1 MENKSEQKN
10 DQDIKNRISII
21 IEIMKR
27 FKIIN
32 KIVDYSEDDIS
43 KFEKDKEN
51 EIEEIKSC
59 FEDLN
64 TNEIAYILYLFSLTD
79 DKKSEIIINFFDTI
93 NTILSHYKY
102 YKKKNPKIKYNNSH
116 FDNYLLKRYEC
127 SYMFTTYLSD
137 LDCRELKIDNKLYF
151 NYIPIKCLENHQS
164 GDTEK
169 KETCGFSH
177 NKIELQFHPFVYKK
191 FKCVLPDCKK
201 DCYCYYY
208 HTNNDG
214 ETLDMETEVDFDSNE
229 INHLKEVLASLN
241 LDKKDND
248 NKEKKSIFLNN
259 KSKEKSDFIP
269 TEFNPETYKR
279 YKCPLNSI
287 CKLNNKLCLNY
298 HNEKDRRRNPDIYE
312 AKLCPNLFKNNKRIK
327 DAHCDKGDECNC
339 AHNLFE
345 YFYHPDKFRKL
356 KCKQENKEEG
366 KYCKE
371 RLICPYYHES
381 DYDCGENGKKMIL
394 DPQLIFDYYRSLMV
408 TYEKSI
414 DSESKKLEEIKKRYV
429 CYKCG
434 IDNALSHKSF
444 LVDVKEKKIV
454 CESCSKENN
463 IKCQEIQ
470 W

>member
-1 MENKSEQKN
+1 MEKKSEHEDEN
-10 DQDIKNRISII
+10 DIKNRISII
-21 IEIMKR
+21 KEILKR
-27 FKIIN
+27 FKVIN
-32 KIVDYSEDDIS
+32 DIKDYDDKYIS
-43 KFEKDKEN
+43 KLEKEKES
-51 EIEEIKSC
+51 EIEVIKKC

-64 TNEIAYILYLFSLTD
+64 TNEIAYILYLFNLSD
-79 DKKSEIIINFFDTI
+79 EKKSEIIINFFDTM
-93 NTILSHYKY
+93 NSILSHYKY
-102 YKKKNPKIKYNNSH
+102 YQRKNPKIKYNNSH

-151 NYIPIKCLENHQS
+151 NYIPIKCLDNHQS
-164 GDTEK
+164 ETAK
-169 KETCGFSH
+169 KETCGFAH

-191 FKCVLPDCKK
+191 FKCVFPDCKK

-214 ETLDMETEVDFDSNE
+214 ETLDMETEVDFDSKE
-229 INHLKEVLASLN
+229 IINLIEVLASLK
-241 LDKKDND
+241 LDKKDN
-248 NKEKKSIFLNN
+248 EKKSNYLNN

-279 YKCPLNSI
+279 YKCPLGTI
-287 CKLNNKLCLNY
+287 CKLDNKLCLNY

-312 AKLCPNLFKNNKRIK
+312 AKLCPNLFENNKRIK
-327 DAHCDKGDECNC
+327 NAECEKGDDCNY

-356 KCKQENKEEG
+356 KCKQENQEKG
-366 KYCKE
+366 NYCKE
-371 RLICPYYHES
+371 RLICPYHHES
-381 DYDCGENGKKMIL
+381 DSDCGENGKKMIL
-394 DPQLIFDYYRSLMV
+394 DPKLISDYYRSLMV

-414 DSESKKLEEIKKRYV
+414 DSENKKLEEIKKSYV

-434 IDNALSHKSF
+434 IDNALNHKSF
-444 LVDVKEKKIV
+444 LYDVKEKKII
-454 CESCSKENN
+454 CEECSKEYH
-463 IKCQEIQ
+463 IKTQEIF